1 MNVNA
6 RPEGRPNLARGLEQ
20 ASATPGAVVLDVRE
34 PQEYA
39 QGHVP
44 GSVNLPL
51 GQVASISLPR
61 QTPLFVYCLSG
72 ARSRQACAELRQ
84 LATRRSIWGACWGI
98 KVRWY
103 TQKRTKS
110 NSNFTE
116 NAKNVVYYP

>member
-6 RPEGRPNLARGLEQ
+6 RPEGRPNLARGLAQ

-34 PQEYA
+34 PQEDA

-84 LATRRSIWGACWGI
+84 LGYQAVNMGGVLGYKGSL
-98 KVRWY
+98 VH
-103 TQKRTKS
+103 
-110 NSNFTE
+110 TE
-116 NAKNVVYYP
+116 EDKK